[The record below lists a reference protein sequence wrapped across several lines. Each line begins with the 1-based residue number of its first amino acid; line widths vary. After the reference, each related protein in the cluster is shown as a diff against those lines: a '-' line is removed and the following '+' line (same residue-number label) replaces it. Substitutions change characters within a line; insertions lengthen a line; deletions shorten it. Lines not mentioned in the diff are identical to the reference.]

1 MECENLRILYVP
13 FRVYS
18 MYEFIGDVGSER
30 MENLETGNCTATFNQ
45 REMERYPASNLFW
58 LCLKTWVTLDVTLQF
73 VAMFVKR

>member
-30 MENLETGNCTATFNQ
+30 MEIWKLGIALPHLTSEKWRDIRHQTCFGCV
-45 REMERYPASNLFW
+45 SKLG
-58 LCLKTWVTLDVTLQF
+58 
-73 VAMFVKR
+73 